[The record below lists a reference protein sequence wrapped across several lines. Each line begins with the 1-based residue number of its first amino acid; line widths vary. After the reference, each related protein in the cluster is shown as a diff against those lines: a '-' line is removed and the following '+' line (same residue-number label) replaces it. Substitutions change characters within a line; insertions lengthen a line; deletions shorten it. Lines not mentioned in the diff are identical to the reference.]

1 MKQDWEG
8 KHYSFYQN
16 RECEFFPCHKGADE
30 QNFNCLFCYCPLYVL
45 GKECGGSPQYT
56 KQGIKDCTG
65 TVRLCH
71 RTVFQDSCRSSFH
84 TQLIPAHPQ
93 TKSPVQQTGLFRFS
107 QHPQKKRALYG
118 RQDSF
123 PIYSIRKKKSPM

>member
-1 MKQDWEG
+1 MPGLPASMQESYRMGAGFMKQDWEV

-65 TVRLCH
+65 CMLPHQREQYGYV
-71 RTVFQDSCRSSFH
+71 
-84 TQLIPAHPQ
+84 
-93 TKSPVQQTGLFRFS
+93 TGQFS
-107 QHPQKKRALYG
+107 RIAAAAA
-118 RQDSF
+118 
-123 PIYSIRKKKSPM
+123 SIHN